1 MQANIRSRGATPH
14 GAADV
19 LRRRAATARRLARDV
34 SMRDSERLQEI
45 AAELDAR
52 AVALDTAETDEPGSH
67 GSIAGGQTTDCRPHS
82 RPH

>member
-34 SMRDSERLQEI
+34 STRDSERLQEV

-52 AVALDTAETDEPGSH
+52 AIELETAERDALSGQ
-67 GSIAGGQTTDCRPHS
+67 GSIAGAQTADCRPH
-82 RPH
+82 

>member
-1 MQANIRSRGATPH
+1 
-14 GAADV
+14 
-19 LRRRAATARRLARDV
+19 
-34 SMRDSERLQEI
+34 MRDSERLQEI